1 MNSTQQNSSKTL
13 VQAYNQYILQKQ
25 LMDKFIIEHWA
36 IINSNPE
43 IMKFL
48 DGYNIRQAKFSR
60 IIAEYGKYID
70 SIIGCYMNTND
81 NLFFLDKLIR
91 KYTPNT
97 NTKIDKYIVDL

>member
-1 MNSTQQNSSKTL
+1 MTSTQQNSSKTL

-25 LMDKFIIEHWA
+25 LMDEFIIEHWGL
-36 IINSNPE
+36 INPYPE

-60 IIAEYGKYID
+60 IIAEYGKYND
-70 SIIGCYMNTND
+70 SIIGCFLNTNG

-91 KYTPNT
+91 KYTPY
-97 NTKIDKYIVDL
+97 TKTTIDKYIVD